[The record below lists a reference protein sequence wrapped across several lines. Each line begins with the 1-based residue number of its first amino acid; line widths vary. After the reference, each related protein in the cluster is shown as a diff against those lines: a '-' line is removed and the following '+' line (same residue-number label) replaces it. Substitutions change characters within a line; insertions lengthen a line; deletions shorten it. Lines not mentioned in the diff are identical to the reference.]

1 MSAWQ
6 CSWMEKAQVPA
17 NIYENMVKISCRLR
31 WELACTQQVFGSEG
45 INRLII
51 VFRCTAHDATNVIN
65 TGKLIQATNSK
76 VIRVLRIGD
85 NGIKAHNIAAM
96 LAAMRTEAMA
106 HKHVGSL
113 LCSQIK
119 LEQKQQKDRERK
131 RKKMRRESTK
141 GQKQ

>member
-1 MSAWQ
+1 M
-6 CSWMEKAQVPA
+6 PA

-51 VFRCTAHDATNVIN
+51 MFRCTSHDATNVIN

-76 VIRVLRIGD
+76 VIRVPRIGD

-119 LEQKQQKDRERK
+119 LEQKQQKTERER
-131 RKKMRRESTK
+131 E
-141 GQKQ
+141 QK